1 LNFADKIG
9 VYFSMHILITGGT
22 GFIGNYLVNTLVSR
36 GDTVTIVSRTPGR
49 FNKKGVSYASWD
61 DDLAQVMGSVDA
73 VINLAGSN
81 LFDNR
86 WTDSVRK
93 TILNSRVKAT
103 SRIVDAIQRASNK
116 PNVFISGSAVGY
128 YGPRGTDVLDE
139 GQPSGQD
146 FLAKVCVA
154 WEHEARKLDDASV
167 RLVIARI
174 GIVQQIDNG
183 ALQKML
189 LPFKLYGGGPLGHG
203 NQYYP
208 WVHMDDMV
216 QALLFC
222 IDNKEISG
230 PVNITAPTPVTMDEF
245 AQTLGSVMN
254 RPSWFRVPGFM
265 LKIAVGDSASSILA
279 SLRAVPSKLL
289 EHGYRFRHPNL
300 EHALRDILN

>member
-1 LNFADKIG
+1 
-9 VYFSMHILITGGT
+9 MHILITGGT
-22 GFIGNYLVNTLVSR
+22 GFIGNYLVNTLLSR
-36 GDTVTIVSRTPGR
+36 GDTVTIVSRTPGKYR
-49 FNKKGVSYASWD
+49 KKGVAYASWD
-61 DDLAQVMGSVDA
+61 DDLTAIMETVDA

-93 TILNSRVKAT
+93 SILNSRIKAT
-103 SRIVDAIQRASNK
+103 ESMVNAIKGAKNK
-116 PNVFISGSAVGY
+116 PKVFISGSAVGY
-128 YGPRGTDVLDE
+128 YGPRGADILDE
-139 GQPSGQD
+139 SQPSGQD
-146 FLAKVCVA
+146 FLAKVCIA
-154 WEHEARKLDDASV
+154 WEHEAQKLNDPSV

-174 GIVQQIDNG
+174 GIVQQTDNG

-203 NQYYP
+203 SQYYP

-222 IDNKEISG
+222 IDNSEIEG
-230 PVNITAPTPVTMDEF
+230 PVNISAPTPVTMDEF
-245 AQTLGSVMN
+245 ASTLGKVMG
-254 RPSWFRVPGFM
+254 RPSWFRVPEFM
-265 LKIAVGDSASSILA
+265 LKIAIGDSATSILA
-279 SLRAVPSKLL
+279 SLRAVPNKLL